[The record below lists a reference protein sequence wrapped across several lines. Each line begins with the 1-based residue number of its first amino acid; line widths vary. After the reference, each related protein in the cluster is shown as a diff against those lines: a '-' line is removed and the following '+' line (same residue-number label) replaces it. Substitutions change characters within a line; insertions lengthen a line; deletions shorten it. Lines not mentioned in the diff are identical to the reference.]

1 MNSRI
6 TQAIA
11 DLHALFEEE
20 LEGISFPD
28 VDGEVLASLQ
38 AKVDESRSEVE
49 RCEEALD
56 AANRAREAEE
66 EVLLKAAIRAQKYM
80 RIFASEDEELLA
92 RVDELELE
100 DKPAKKKTR
109 KPRKPKTEKADA
121 TISLALEEP
130 EQQENAA

>member
-20 LEGISFPD
+20 LEGVSFPD

-56 AANRAREAEE
+56 AANRAREVEE
-66 EVLLKAAIRAQKYM
+66 EVLLKASIRAQKYM
-80 RIFASEDEELLA
+80 RIFASEDSELFE
-92 RVDELELE
+92 RIDGLELE
-100 DKPAKKKTR
+100 DKPAKKKVR
-109 KPRKPKTEKADA
+109 KSRKPKGENADA

-130 EQQENAA
+130 EAHENAA

>member
-20 LEGISFPD
+20 MEGISFPD

-56 AANRAREAEE
+56 AANRAREVEE

-92 RVDELELE
+92 RVEELELE

-109 KPRKPKTEKADA
+109 KPRKPKVEKADA

-130 EQQENAA
+130 QENAA